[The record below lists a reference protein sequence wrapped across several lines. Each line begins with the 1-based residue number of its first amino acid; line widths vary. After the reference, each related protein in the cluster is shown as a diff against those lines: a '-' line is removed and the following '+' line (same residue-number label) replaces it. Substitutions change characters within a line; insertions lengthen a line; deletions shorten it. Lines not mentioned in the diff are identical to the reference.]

1 MGLDRT
7 QIGTALEAVGIIS
20 LVIGAALLS
29 IPAAFIVAGIMLV
42 LAGAAN
48 S

>member
-1 MGLDRT
+1 MGLKRT
-7 QIGTALEAVGIIS
+7 QIGTALEAIGIIS
-20 LVIGAALLS
+20 LVIGAGMVF
-29 IPAAFIVAGIMLV
+29 IPAAFIVAGVFLV